1 MKRATNVG
9 EFSHQMLNVAL
20 DMSLEWGENWFQPI
34 NERIRTAYPE
44 LSADD
49 AQTLDDW
56 CVEAREFAYAEV
68 EKWYALEVENK
79 ADKAMETTRRKYPQ
93 INERNLSHLYGQGIY
108 YAWHG

>member
-1 MKRATNVG
+1 MKRAINI
-9 EFSHQMLNVAL
+9 SHVAPELLNLAL

-34 NERIRTAYPE
+34 NERIRAAHPE

-68 EKWYALEVENK
+68 EKWVTLEVENK
-79 ADKAMETTRRKYPQ
+79 AAQAMETTRQKYPQ
-93 INERNLSHLYGQGIY
+93 INEPNLSHLYGQGMY